1 MRRLAILSLLFST
14 SVFADSTLVETIEKF
29 TDIFGISFSQQ
40 DGNTVATLDANYY
53 ITEDLR
59 VFGDIDTEVNWEVGA
74 GYSIWKGDTYY
85 TENSLKISDYKVS
98 TGIFG
103 AKVLS
108 NNWTA
113 IADVNY
119 NYKYNSEICVLGEA
133 CLTYIPSDSIDY
145 SAGIIWSPIQYFD
158 LLYKFNQ
165 EVGLR
170 NNRLDIPRIDS
181 REKIGKTDLIYH
193 EMVLFLNI
201 KQLRPS
207 ITYTYFEDRE
217 DTIEFGLTFDF

>member
-1 MRRLAILSLLFST
+1 MRYLAFVSLFFS
-14 SVFADSTLVETIEKF
+14 VNAAAESTLVETIEKF

-85 TENSLKISDYKVS
+85 TENSFKVSEYKVS
-98 TGIFG
+98 TGIFA

-108 NNWTA
+108 QDWTA
-113 IADVNY
+113 IGDINY
-119 NYKYNSEICVLGEA
+119 NYKFDNEYCFGEA
-133 CLTYIPSDSIDY
+133 SLTYIPSDSIDY
-145 SAGIIWSPIQYFD
+145 SAGFIWSPIRYFD
-158 LLYKFNQ
+158 LLYKFNH
-165 EVGLR
+165 EIGLKK
-170 NNRLDIPRIDS
+170 NEWNSPQNDIS
-181 REKIGKTDLIYH
+181 FNSGKTDLIYH
-193 EMVLFLNI
+193 EMILFLNI

-207 ITYTYFEDRE
+207 VTYTYYEERE

>member
-1 MRRLAILSLLFST
+1 MRRLAILSLFLSANA
-14 SVFADSTLVETIEKF
+14 FAESTLVQTIEKF

-74 GYSIWKGDTYY
+74 GYSIWKGETYY

-108 NNWTA
+108 QHWTA
-113 IADVNY
+113 IGDVNY
-119 NYKYNSEICVLGEA
+119 NYKFDDEYCFVAN
-133 CLTYIPSDSIDY
+133 CLNYLPSDSIDY
-145 SAGIIWSPIQYFD
+145 SAGAIWSPIKYFD
-158 LLYKFNQ
+158 LLYKFNHEIGFKDNMWNGKQ
-165 EVGLR
+165 
-170 NNRLDIPRIDS
+170 NDISIS
-181 REKIGKTDLIYH
+181 SGKTDLIYH
-193 EMVLFLNI
+193 EMILFLNI

-207 ITYTYFEDRE
+207 VTYTYFEERE